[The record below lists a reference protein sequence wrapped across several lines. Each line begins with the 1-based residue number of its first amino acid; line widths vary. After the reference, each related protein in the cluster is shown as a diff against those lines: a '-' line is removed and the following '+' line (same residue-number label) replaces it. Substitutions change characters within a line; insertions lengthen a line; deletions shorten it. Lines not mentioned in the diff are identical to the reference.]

1 MSIYASYF
9 FFEQA
14 LVRPLGNQLNIG
26 SSPSRNTDEYK
37 IQKRTATI
45 GENRLFIL
53 KESSLKGDALPKD
66 MQVFIQRR
74 HFLCSFGLEMQQEKY
89 RL

>member
-1 MSIYASYF
+1 M
-9 FFEQA
+9 
-14 LVRPLGNQLNIG
+14 RPLGNQLNIG

-37 IQKRTATI
+37 IQNRTAKI
-45 GENRLFIL
+45 GENRIRLFIL
-53 KESSLKGDALPKD
+53 NESSLKGDAFPKD

-74 HFLCSFGLEMQQEKY
+74 HFLCSFRLEMQQEKY